1 MTHHLPEIVFLD
13 LEASSLAVDGWPI
26 EIGVSWIDETG
37 ELVTWSSLIRPH
49 GTWAH
54 AAWSDESEAVHGIAR
69 SDLSQAPAAEDVARE
84 AQDMFAGR
92 LMLSDAPAFDGRWL
106 DTLQATAGFERE
118 TPILDFD
125 AVAMR
130 SFEGD
135 TLDALYTSLTRR
147 RAPHR
152 AGPDSRR
159 LARAW
164 LRGLQAEAGNSL
176 F

>member
-1 MTHHLPEIVFLD
+1 
-13 LEASSLAVDGWPI
+13 
-26 EIGVSWIDETG
+26 
-37 ELVTWSSLIRPH
+37 
-49 GTWAH
+49 
-54 AAWSDESEAVHGIAR
+54 
-69 SDLSQAPAAEDVARE
+69 
-84 AQDMFAGR
+84 
-92 LMLSDAPAFDGRWL
+92 
-106 DTLQATAGFERE
+106 

-164 LRGLQAEAGNSL
+164 LRGLQVEAGNSL